1 MPTSCAAL
9 ATTRS
14 NFFPFPRNFP
24 HIFVEILRKLNQK
37 GGLRMEPYWDLF
49 YDTGDPLAWLLHRSQ
64 PLPAEQA
71 PTPETDCTAKEATPW
86 QPPPIS

>member
-1 MPTSCAAL
+1 
-9 ATTRS
+9 
-14 NFFPFPRNFP
+14 
-24 HIFVEILRKLNQK
+24 
-37 GGLRMEPYWDLF
+37 MEPYWDLF

-71 PTPETDCTAKEATPW
+71 PTLETDCTAKEATPW